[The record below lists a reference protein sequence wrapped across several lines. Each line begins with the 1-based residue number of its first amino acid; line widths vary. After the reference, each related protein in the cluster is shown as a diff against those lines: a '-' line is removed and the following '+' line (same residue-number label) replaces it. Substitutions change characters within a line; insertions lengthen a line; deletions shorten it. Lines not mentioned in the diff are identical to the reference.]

1 MLVRSEGWGFGLSL
15 AFSSDFAQSSSSDVG
30 VTATYIRMCKTL
42 TTKLDPIN
50 LAVVVAK
57 EADMALPPNGL
68 AYGMGFLRLF
78 NLGTAQKEP
87 SESFFLRPKTHEVYL
102 SLSLSLRHTD
112 LFMVHFMPP
121 VECIAPTPQPEGTML

>member
-1 MLVRSEGWGFGLSL
+1 
-15 AFSSDFAQSSSSDVG
+15 
-30 VTATYIRMCKTL
+30 MCKTL